1 MSPRHARLPA
11 LARLLRSAAALLL
24 LAAVSANA
32 FAGTTE
38 DERARNAVRVLND
51 IQAIPESAIPDK
63 LLDEAHAIVVVPDSI
78 KAGLVIGGRRGHG
91 LLSIKRADGTW
102 SNPSFVTL
110 TGGSIGFQAGVQSA
124 DIVLVF
130 RSDRGLDS
138 IVNGKF
144 TLGADAGVAAGP
156 VGRNASTATDG
167 QLKAEIW
174 SWSRARGLFA
184 GVALDGA
191 VLAIDDAANESVY
204 GQDTTPRMIFEDR
217 YAQRPS
223 DAVVGFRDELEEATA
238 AARAARADEDDDA
251 PPAPPA
257 NAVAPAS
264 GAPAAASAAATEP
277 MLPATTVTPQAGTQ
291 PAPGTAQPG
300 TFQPV
305 QDNPATVE
313 PLPASP

>member
-1 MSPRHARLPA
+1 MPLRHARLPA
-11 LARLLRSAAALLL
+11 TASRLSARMLLAAAALLL
-24 LAAVSANA
+24 LAAASANA
-32 FAGTTE
+32 FAGTGE
-38 DERARNAVRVLND
+38 DARARNAVRVLAD

-91 LLSIKRADGTW
+91 LLSVKRADGTW
-102 SNPSFVTL
+102 SNPAFVTL

-130 RSDRGLDS
+130 RSERGLDS

-156 VGRNASTATDG
+156 VGRNASASTDG

-191 VLAIDDAANESVY
+191 VLAIDDAANEAVY
-204 GQDTTPRMIFEDR
+204 GRDTTPRMIFEDR

-223 DAVVGFRDELEEATA
+223 DAVVRFRDTLEEATA
-238 AARAARADEDDDA
+238 AARAARSDDDA
-251 PPAPPA
+251 PPA
-257 NAVAPAS
+257 
-264 GAPAAASAAATEP
+264 ASAAAARATAPAQPAAPASTEP
-277 MLPATTVTPQAGTQ
+277 VLPATTVT
-291 PAPGTAQPG
+291 APQPG
-300 TFQPV
+300 AFQPV
-305 QDNPATVE
+305 DDNPATVE
-313 PLPASP
+313 PLPAAP